1 MREALKGL
9 TLSETELDEFRQKSP
24 SKIRINWRKFD
35 EIIDETELIIMRF
48 IWNKCLTENNVIAA
62 LSALR
67 DVFFLNRGD
76 LYLNLFH
83 EIERNESEN
92 FVNFEKILSLMPEKS
107 NLKFAGKLNL
117 KNMRENL
124 KNAENKILQYAGKL
138 KKMWQKYN

>member
-117 KNMRENL
+117 KNMREN
-124 KNAENKILQYAGKL
+124 
-138 KKMWQKYN
+138 